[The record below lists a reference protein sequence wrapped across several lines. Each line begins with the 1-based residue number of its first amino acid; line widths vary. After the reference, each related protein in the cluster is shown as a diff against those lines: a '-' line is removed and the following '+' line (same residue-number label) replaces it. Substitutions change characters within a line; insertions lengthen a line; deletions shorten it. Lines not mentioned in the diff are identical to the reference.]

1 MKKKFIILSVCM
13 SMAVVAGFAQDHMP
27 ARVNTYTDEG
37 NGTGFRKENLFIGG
51 SLGLGFASD
60 QFSVG
65 VNPEVGY
72 SLNRWLDV
80 GVVANFLY
88 SSQSTIPY
96 YSDISSKEF
105 VYGGGVFGRAYVLPF
120 LFLTAQPE
128 FNWTNVKETDQSSG
142 ETSTASANA
151 PSLLLGLGY
160 GRRIVGQNAFFIA
173 LMFDVLQNVNSPYND
188 AYGHP
193 LPVLRAGFDFYL
205 GKK

>member
-1 MKKKFIILSVCM
+1 MIKKVVIAFCSCM
-13 SMAVVAGFAQDHMP
+13 IVLAAHAQYRMP
-27 ARVNTYTDEG
+27 NRVNTYTDDD
-37 NGTGFRKENLFIGG
+37 GTGFQKDHLFLGG
-51 SLGLGFASD
+51 SLQLGLGSYNFD
-60 QFSVG
+60 IG
-65 VNPEVGY
+65 VNPEIGY

-96 YSDISSKEF
+96 YSDVSSKEF
-105 VYGGGVFGRAYVLPF
+105 VYGGGVFARAYVLPF

-128 FNWTNVKETDQSSG
+128 VNWTNVKATDQSSG